1 MSGTLGAGSRVVLF
15 RGPMRVVRR
24 AVADDP
30 MVRSGTVTA
39 SIQPF
44 DVERSRARITPA
56 LLAPDGKDAR
66 EPFTLGGPNKESPI
80 RIEDERASRGR
91 ALEAGA
97 GAAPPALRWRR
108 VRFDHPATD
117 DFPYM
122 VHCHILEHED
132 MGMMGQFTVT

>member
-44 DVERSRARITPA
+44 DVERSRVRITPA

-66 EPFTLGGPNKESPI
+66 EPFTFGGPNKESPI
-80 RIEDERASRGR
+80 RIEDERASR
-91 ALEAGA
+91 
-97 GAAPPALRWRR
+97 
-108 VRFDHPATD
+108 
-117 DFPYM
+117 
-122 VHCHILEHED
+122 
-132 MGMMGQFTVT
+132 